1 MKYYKAVEILKVI
14 EFEAMIS
21 TVENLVQQLL
31 LIKGIKL
38 NVSTEVQE
46 SELLIKEEL
55 LIRVLVNLI
64 NNAIKFFLS
73 EVNLRT
79 YKEDTKLI
87 LVFLITVGL

>member
-1 MKYYKAVEILKVI
+1 VI

-55 LIRVLVNLI
+55 LIRVLEFV
-64 NNAIKFFLS
+64 
-73 EVNLRT
+73 
-79 YKEDTKLI
+79 
-87 LVFLITVGL
+87 

>member
-1 MKYYKAVEILKVI
+1 VI

-38 NVSTEVQE
+38 NVSEVQE

-55 LIRVLVNLI
+55 LIRCW
-64 NNAIKFFLS
+64 
-73 EVNLRT
+73 
-79 YKEDTKLI
+79 
-87 LVFLITVGL
+87 

>member
-1 MKYYKAVEILKVI
+1 VRFFSAEQDEVLQSSRDLKVI

-55 LIRVLVNLI
+55 LIRVL
-64 NNAIKFFLS
+64 
-73 EVNLRT
+73 
-79 YKEDTKLI
+79 
-87 LVFLITVGL
+87 

>member
-1 MKYYKAVEILKVI
+1 M
-14 EFEAMIS
+14 
-21 TVENLVQQLL
+21 

-55 LIRVLVNLI
+55 LIRVVNLF
-64 NNAIKFFLS
+64 NNVIKFSYPNS
-73 EVNLRT
+73 EVNLIT

-87 LVFLITVGL
+87 FSVSDNGIGLNHKQTEVLFKKFTKMSKLGTSK

>member
-1 MKYYKAVEILKVI
+1 LYIENFLKLLKEQDEVLQSSPDLKVI

-46 SELLIKEEL
+46 SEP
-55 LIRVLVNLI
+55 
-64 NNAIKFFLS
+64 
-73 EVNLRT
+73 
-79 YKEDTKLI
+79 
-87 LVFLITVGL
+87 